1 MQFQQ
6 QIICG
11 EITAL
16 MKTHGAKLVAAED
29 LGSNITEETLLYKC
43 KRVNITEKKITQVKF
58 CLPNS
63 RDCHLKEYLMP

>member
-1 MQFQQ
+1 MQLQQ

-43 KRVNITEKKITQVKF
+43 KRVNITEKK
-58 CLPNS
+58 LPKLNFA
-63 RDCHLKEYLMP
+63 YPTPGIVI